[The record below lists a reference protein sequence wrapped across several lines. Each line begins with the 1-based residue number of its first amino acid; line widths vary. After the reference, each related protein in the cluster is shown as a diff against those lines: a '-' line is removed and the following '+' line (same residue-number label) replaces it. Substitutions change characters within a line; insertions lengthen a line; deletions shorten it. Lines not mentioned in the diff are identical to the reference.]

1 MGLWFWQPKSGA
13 SAYHVVLTILDDFV
27 ESGRLSLLNASVVS
41 NGRKTFIS
49 KFQLFFGSQKF
60 SFWTVRRGSKNI
72 LSFFKFLFFC
82 IILIFSSGISC
93 GPVGPYWAIF
103 KTSLSQFFSESSPI
117 IWWLLGPKWKHHF
130 KQTLMWLLLAQ
141 IWATLYFQ
149 HLVTLDWNPVVPIL
163 IRQWKFV
170 QGQILTSNDTSFVCF
185 N

>member
-1 MGLWFWQPKSGA
+1 MTLSKAAACHCWMHQLYQMDEKPLFQNSNFFLAAKSFHFGRWGGDPKIFW
-13 SAYHVVLTILDDFV
+13 V
-27 ESGRLSLLNASVVS
+27 
-41 NGRKTFIS
+41 
-49 KFQLFFGSQKF
+49 F
-60 SFWTVRRGSKNI
+60 S
-72 LSFFKFLFFC
+72 SFCFFC

-149 HLVTLDWNPVVPIL
+149 HLFTLDWNPVVPIL